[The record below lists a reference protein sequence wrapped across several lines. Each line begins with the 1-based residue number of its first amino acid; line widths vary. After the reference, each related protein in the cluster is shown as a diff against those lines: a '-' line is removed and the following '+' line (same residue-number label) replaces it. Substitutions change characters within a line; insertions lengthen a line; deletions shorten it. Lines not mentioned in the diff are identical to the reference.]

1 MPWSRSKRSS
11 CPGGTGK
18 FGFNTYNL
26 MAFML
31 MSFNQVNTYKYLHIS
46 KKQTKHN
53 CEYCNDQIRWAMW
66 SWTATTTGT
75 TTTTTTSKQRL
86 VLWTQTHR
94 RRRRPRW
101 APPWQWLLFRL
112 LGFQLSFLLVGGW
125 LRNWQH
131 YFVDKIQAP
140 TRWLCFTGPRCWGK
154 VSVESTL
161 LTRFS
166 SLHNCCFLF
175 RGVEWDSPF
184 WTVTDSGLIF
194 YKGNSSTKVHLSS
207 NHHNTDLFLHI

>member
-31 MSFNQVNTYKYLHIS
+31 MSFNQVKKCKYLHTS
-46 KKQTKHN
+46 NKQTKHN
-53 CEYCNDQIRWAMW
+53 CGDRNDWSRWAMW

-101 APPWQWLLFRL
+101 VPPWPWSPFRL

-125 LRNWQH
+125 LNW
-131 YFVDKIQAP
+131 DKAREAKTLTPSFICIQASS
-140 TRWLCFTGPRCWGK
+140 RWICFAWPRCGGK
-154 VSVESTL
+154 VSVDKIF
-161 LTRFS
+161 FS
-166 SLHNCCFLF
+166 S
-175 RGVEWDSPF
+175 
-184 WTVTDSGLIF
+184 
-194 YKGNSSTKVHLSS
+194 
-207 NHHNTDLFLHI
+207 

>member
-101 APPWQWLLFRL
+101 VPPWPWSPFRL

-125 LRNWQH
+125 LNW
-131 YFVDKIQAP
+131 DKAREAKTLTPSFICIQASS
-140 TRWLCFTGPRCWGK
+140 RWICFAWPRCGGK
-154 VSVESTL
+154 VSVDKIF
-161 LTRFS
+161 FS
-166 SLHNCCFLF
+166 S
-175 RGVEWDSPF
+175 
-184 WTVTDSGLIF
+184 
-194 YKGNSSTKVHLSS
+194 
-207 NHHNTDLFLHI
+207 